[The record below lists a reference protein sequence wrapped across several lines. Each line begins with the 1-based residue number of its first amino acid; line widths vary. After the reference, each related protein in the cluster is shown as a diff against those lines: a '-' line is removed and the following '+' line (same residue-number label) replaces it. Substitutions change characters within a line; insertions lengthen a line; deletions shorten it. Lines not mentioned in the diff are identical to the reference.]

1 MLWRELGMMEF
12 ERGARFAAAMLLTGA
27 LLAGCSTFGDG
38 DQGIAANDQPSQL
51 APVADSSVS
60 SNSLPPIGG
69 AGTGHGGDSNTYDDG
84 TNVASNAAVAGGGS
98 AGATGGRPAS
108 LGGGVG
114 MSTAAGPAGPAAG
127 VNGTAPGGAGSFV
140 SLNDVSQPPAAGAR
154 DLSGGLTPEKLLGGW
169 TVTAGASQC
178 RLNFTYTSTGN
189 NDHYRA
195 SAPGCVIATLA
206 QVGSWRLSGSQVQ
219 LFDTTDRLVGVVNL
233 SGGRFIGTL
242 SGGQAIT
249 MAG

>member
-1 MLWRELGMMEF
+1 MKDL
-12 ERGARFAAAMLLTGA
+12 ERGVRFAVGMLLMGA
-27 LLAGCSTFGDG
+27 LLAGCSTFGD
-38 DQGIAANDQPSQL
+38 DPGIAANDQPAQL
-51 APVADSSVS
+51 PPVADSAVS

-69 AGTGHGGDSNTYDDG
+69 AGGATPSYDDG
-84 TNVASNAAVAGGGS
+84 TNVAGNSLPPVGATPAGPGGGQQAALS
-98 AGATGGRPAS
+98 
-108 LGGGVG
+108 GGVG
-114 MSTAAGPAGPAAG
+114 APPPAG
-127 VNGTAPGGAGSFV
+127 APGAAAPGSFV
-140 SLNDVSQPPAAGAR
+140 SLNDVNQPPAAGAR

-169 TVTAGASQC
+169 TVTSGTSQC

-189 NDHYRA
+189 SDHYRA

-249 MAG
+249 MAS